1 MTSSNPIPFKKK
13 TKGKEISQRIRRADS
28 VGSDDAGVDIKQE
41 ELELIKLQ
49 QIFRGKNKKFFSA
62 ASNQTNLGLN
72 GTVLEIFLSTEI
84 NSKYVGDTGKSSQLQ
99 TTLGAQFS
107 VQVDDGYGATG
118 SINHEKLMH
127 QYINDKLGVSK
138 VEVVIEKP
146 AYVLEQE
153 KLYKV
158 PDYIKVTSQQSVRN
172 EVLTDGDING
182 IKSAWSTGIAE
193 VALPV
198 SYKLRNI
205 EETERLLKQKETNNE
220 SLISTVTAPPRS
232 SWDMSKK
239 DMPSNSSIILAEATT
254 SATNWTQRPAYYQR
268 FQRMEAPSHLH
279 GDEANE
285 LLLHI
290 DQQHIGAALNEQPLV
305 DNTPVTTTLSTSQ
318 TAAVIGLK
326 RSQQSSD
333 DYTMD
338 KYRKQQM
345 QYRKR

>member
-1 MTSSNPIPFKKK
+1 MTSSNPVNTVPFRKKK
-13 TKGKEISQRIRRADS
+13 GKDSSQRSRKVDS
-28 VGSDDAGVDIKQE
+28 TGSDDSGEDIKQDD
-41 ELELIKLQ
+41 LELIKLQ
-49 QIFRGKNKKFFSA
+49 QILRGKNKKYFSVT
-62 ASNQTNLGLN
+62 SNQTNLGQSGN
-72 GTVLEIFLSTEI
+72 AA
-84 NSKYVGDTGKSSQLQ
+84 KSSNLQ
-99 TTLGAQFS
+99 STLGAQFS

-127 QYINDKLGVSK
+127 QYIDEKLGVSK

-158 PDYIKVTSQQSVRN
+158 PDYIKVTSQQSIRKEEIN
-172 EVLTDGDING
+172 DGDING

-193 VALPV
+193 VALPL

-205 EETERLLKQKETNNE
+205 EETERLLKLKESTNNVSNPE
-220 SLISTVTAPPRS
+220 VTIPTTS
-232 SWDMSKK
+232 NDIMDMSSKS
-239 DMPSNSSIILAEATT
+239 MTSNSSIILPESST
-254 SATNWTQRPAYYQR
+254 SIATNWTQRPAYYQR
-268 FQRMEAPSHLH
+268 FQRTEAPSLLH
-279 GDEANE
+279 GNEANE

-290 DQQHIGAALNEQPLV
+290 DHQHTGAAINEQPV
-305 DNTPVTTTLSTSQ
+305 ANPTPIITTLSSSQ
-318 TAAVIGLK
+318 SNAVIGLK

-338 KYRKQQM
+338 KYRKQHM